1 MVGVAP
7 PAIGLGPHP
16 LDLSASFRG
25 IAYLRRVATP
35 CSYDQRAVVGVDTS
49 PVFVGRSIELELLSA
64 ALARAATDVPSV
76 IIVGGEGGAGKTRLV
91 HEFAIRADA
100 GVTVLIGRCF
110 PAHGHGLPYSAFAD
124 LFRDLQERLPPDR
137 LTTVLRPA
145 RAGLALVVPE
155 LERGASRDAADGVI
169 EMRALSRARLFE
181 LVLGVADRLQQAGPV
196 VIAIEDL
203 QWADVATLDLLAFLV
218 RGIKRG
224 RIILVLTIRTD
235 DLGTDHRTMSAVAE
249 LERGSSVQRLE
260 LGRLSKAEVAAQL
273 AGILD
278 STPSTALV
286 ERVASRSDGNP
297 FLVEE
302 LLAAERR
309 GQGAEL
315 SPKLEDLLGSRLA
328 TVSDATR
335 RVLRAAAV
343 VGTEID
349 DGLVATALGVPAPEV
364 ADALREATQRGLVTR
379 GAGSRTGHRFR
390 HALLREFIEDG
401 LLPEERRRLHQACA
415 EAFAASSQAP
425 HIAGEIARHWLLAG
439 RSDRAL
445 PAAIAAGLDA
455 ERRVAFADARRFF
468 DTAVVLWDEVGPPSG
483 EIVLDRPDLLLHD
496 AEVSALSG
504 DPSAAVE
511 LARRAVGEIDPE
523 GDPRLAGAFHDR
535 LFWFLWGAGQ
545 HEQAMEALDQA
556 SRLVPVD
563 PPSTLRARVLA
574 HLGGVRLRQERF
586 AESAAL
592 ADEAINVARA
602 AGALSELAFGLG
614 VRAWDRAS
622 LGRPIEGLTDVRE
635 AVAISELLEG
645 PEGRAV
651 AVTNLSSLLLYTG
664 HLEEA
669 LVAARDGL
677 AVVRSV
683 GLDQTYGATLAST
696 AAAACYRLGRWSDA
710 REYCRLA
717 LEAVPPGPD
726 GLWTGAVAARLG
738 AASGDRAL
746 TQRGLDL
753 AGSSLMSAIDRVQ
766 LGWYRAGLVEAALA
780 DDEPERAIAF
790 AAGDPGEMGAIVLD
804 EPAASIAAL
813 GIRAAADLA
822 DLSRGAG
829 DEAAMRT
836 ARESAEA
843 ILAGWRDR
851 WQRVNGASPDPT
863 YVAAADR
870 LCHAEATRAAGINDA
885 DAWQEAADAFEGI
898 GAAYPAAYARFR
910 EAEALLGPDA
920 HDHARTRRQA
930 RSTAAAPLRRAL
942 ESSRKLGAG
951 PLSEAIELLAGRARL
966 DVDPAV
972 ARVEPVG
979 PTGERPAGPMDR
991 ASSLIERRG
1000 LTHREVEVLTLV
1012 GAGWSNGEIANA
1024 LFISRKTASVHVS
1037 NILGKLG
1044 APDRIEAAAVA
1055 QRAGLVGPPRPT
1067 AILAGFDQGEG
1078 RPSRD

>member
-1 MVGVAP
+1 MVGV
-7 PAIGLGPHP
+7 
-16 LDLSASFRG
+16 DS
-25 IAYLRRVATP
+25 
-35 CSYDQRAVVGVDTS
+35 S

-64 ALARAATDVPSV
+64 ALGRAANDAPSV
-76 IIVGGEGGAGKTRLV
+76 VIVGGEGGAGKTRLV

-100 GVTVLIGRCF
+100 GVIVLIGSCF

-124 LFRDLQERLPPDR
+124 LFRDLQQRLPADR
-137 LTTVLRPA
+137 LATVLRPA

-155 LERGASRDAADGVI
+155 LERGISRDEDGGAI
-169 EMRALSRARLFE
+169 EMRAVSRARLFE

-203 QWADVATLDLLAFLV
+203 QWADVATLDLLGFLV

-224 RIILVLTIRTD
+224 RIVLVLTVRTD
-235 DLGTDHRTMSAVAE
+235 DLGTDHRILSAIAE
-249 LERGSSVQRLE
+249 LERASSVQRLE
-260 LGRLSKAEVAAQL
+260 LARLSEVEVEAQL

-278 STPSTALV
+278 GTPSKALV

-309 GQGAEL
+309 GQGADL
-315 SPKLEDLLGSRLA
+315 SPKLEDLLGARLA

-343 VGTEID
+343 VGTAID
-349 DGLVATALGVPAPEV
+349 DELVATALGVPVTEV

-379 GAGSRTGHRFR
+379 DPGLLAGHRFR

-401 LLPEERRRLHQACA
+401 LLKGERRRLHEACA
-415 EAFAASSQAP
+415 EALAASSQAP
-425 HIAGEIARHWLLAG
+425 HIAGEIARHWLLAD

-468 DTAVVLWDEVGPPSG
+468 DTAVALWDKIGGPAG
-483 EIVLDRPDLLLHD
+483 DFELDRPQLLLHD
-496 AEVSALSG
+496 AEVTALSG

-511 LARRAVGEIDPE
+511 LARRAVREVDPDD
-523 GDPRLAGAFHDR
+523 DPRLAGAFHDR
-535 LFWFLWGAGQ
+535 LFWFLWGAGE
-545 HEQAMEALDQA
+545 HEPAMEALDQA
-556 SRLVPVD
+556 CRLVPVD

-574 HLGGVRLRQERF
+574 HLGGVRLRQDRF

-592 ADEAINVARA
+592 ADEAISVARA
-602 AGALSELAFGLG
+602 VGAVPELAFGLG

-635 AVAISELLEG
+635 AVAIAELLEG

-669 LVAARDGL
+669 LVAAMDGL
-677 AVVRSV
+677 AVVGSV
-683 GLDQTYGATLAST
+683 GLEQTYGGTLAST

-710 REYCRLA
+710 REYCRRA
-717 LEAVPPGPD
+717 LELVPAGPA
-726 GLWTGAVAARLG
+726 GLWAGAVAARLG

-746 TQRGLDL
+746 TETGLNL
-753 AGSSLMSAIDRVQ
+753 AGSSLISAIDRVQ
-766 LGWYRAGLVEAALA
+766 VGWYRVVLAEAALA
-780 DDEPERAIAF
+780 GDEPERAIAF
-790 AAGDPGEMGAIVLD
+790 ATGDPGEIGAIVLD
-804 EPAASIAAL
+804 EPAGSIVAL

-822 DLSRGAG
+822 DLARGAG

-836 ARESAEA
+836 ARATAET
-843 ILAGWRDR
+843 ILAGWRGR
-851 WQRVNGASPDPT
+851 WESLNATSPDPQ
-863 YVAAADR
+863 YAAAADR
-870 LCHAEATRAAGINDA
+870 LCQAEATRAAGISDA
-885 DAWQEAADAFEGI
+885 SVWQQAAVAFEEI
-898 GAAYPAAYARFR
+898 GAVYPAAYARFR
-910 EAEALLGPDA
+910 EAEALLGPA
-920 HDHARTRRQA
+920 SHHHARTRRQA
-930 RSTAAAPLRRAL
+930 RSAATAPLRRAL
-942 ESSRKLGAG
+942 ESSRKLGAE
-951 PLSEAIELLAGRARL
+951 PLSEAIELLARRGRL
-966 DVDPAV
+966 DVDPTA
-972 ARVEPVG
+972 ARVASVG
-979 PTGERPAGPMDR
+979 PTIDQPAGPTDR

-1000 LTHREVEVLTLV
+1000 LTHREVEVLSLV

-1067 AILAGFDQGEG
+1067 ATLAGFDQGEG
-1078 RPSRD
+1078 GQGRG